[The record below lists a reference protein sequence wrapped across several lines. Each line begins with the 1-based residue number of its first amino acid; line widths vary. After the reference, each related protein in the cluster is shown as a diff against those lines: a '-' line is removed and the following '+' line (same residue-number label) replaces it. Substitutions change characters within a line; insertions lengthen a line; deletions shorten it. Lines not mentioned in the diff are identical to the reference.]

1 MKIYKFVGTVTRH
14 ISPIFAKD
22 IIAYLQ
28 KIQGDFLIKTYNK
41 SFDMRSIL
49 GLVSLAIEE
58 GDNVTVLANIKEED
72 LEKVNNFMKSFITI
86 KTMEGVDE
94 HIQEKN

>member
-49 GLVSLAIEE
+49 GLVSLNYL
-58 GDNVTVLANIKEED
+58 DSQ
-72 LEKVNNFMKSFITI
+72 VNQLQLSVIFY
-86 KTMEGVDE
+86 TM
-94 HIQEKN
+94 HCLIQT

>member
-28 KIQGDFLIKTYNK
+28 KVQGDFLIQTYNK

-58 GDNVTVLANIKEED
+58 GDNVTVLANIRKED
-72 LEKVNNFMKSFITI
+72 LEEVNNIMKSFMTI
-86 KTMEGVDE
+86 ILMEGVDE